1 MGIKSLTTSQ
11 LSKSNLLRNPFRTV
25 GLVIVVSLLSFTTF
39 GGAILSESLKNGLGS
54 LKNRLGADLAVVPLE
69 HESQYEGIILS
80 GEPSRFYF
88 DRSMEQQVRNVEG
101 VEEVSPQ
108 LYLSSLSAAC
118 CSFPVQVIGFD
129 PKTDFVVE
137 PWIAKVYVKDLET
150 GQLIAGSDIV
160 LNDSG
165 TLKFFNDTY
174 PVAAQLE
181 KTSTGMDYSVY
192 ANMETMRL
200 LLDGARETGMNL
212 SVDVFDTDIDHSI
225 STVLVKLKEG
235 YDADSVTTNI
245 RRQISGISI
254 VKSKNMF
261 HSASNQIS
269 VLITFVHAVS
279 YALWV
284 IAVFVLAVMFT
295 VIVNGRK
302 KEFAL
307 LRSLGATRVKL
318 CKLVLAESLMISVFG
333 GVLGA
338 FLASLVVFP
347 FSTYIGESLHLPY
360 LLPDVVSV
368 IQLLV
373 VSLIL
378 TIAAGPVAAIYSAG
392 KVSRTEASVL
402 IREGD

>member
-1 MGIKSLTTSQ
+1 MGLKPLTTRQ
-11 LSKSNLLRNPFRTV
+11 LSKNNLRSNPFRTV
-25 GLVIVVSLLSFTTF
+25 CLVMVVAVLSFTMY
-39 GGAILSESLKNGLGS
+39 GGAILSQSLKNGLYS

-88 DRSMEQQVRNVEG
+88 DRSMEQQIKEIQG

-108 LYLSSLSAAC
+108 LYLSTLSAAC
-118 CSFPVQVIGFD
+118 CSVPVQVIGFD
-129 PKTDFVVE
+129 PDSDFVIK
-137 PWIAKVYVKDLET
+137 PWITKVYGRKLET

-160 LNDSG
+160 INDSR

-181 KTSTGMDYSVY
+181 KTSTGMDYSIY
-192 ANMETMRL
+192 ANMDTMRML
-200 LLDGARETGMNL
+200 LEGAKKTGMNL
-212 SVDVFDTDIDHSI
+212 SVNVYGTDIDQSI
-225 STVLVKLKEG
+225 STVLVKLKKG
-235 YDADSVTTNI
+235 YDVDTVTTNI
-245 RRQISGISI
+245 RRQVSGISI

-261 HSASNQIS
+261 LSAANQIS
-269 VLITFVHAVS
+269 VLITFVNTVAC
-279 YALWV
+279 ALWI

-295 VIVNGRK
+295 VIMNGRK

-307 LRSLGATRVKL
+307 LRSLGAARVKL
-318 CKLVLAESLMISVFG
+318 CKIVLTESLMISILG

-360 LLPDVVSV
+360 LLPDLMSS
-368 IQLLV
+368 IRLLAGNLV
-373 VSLIL
+373 LA
-378 TIAAGPVAAIYSAG
+378 IAAGPLAAIYSAG
-392 KVSRTEASVL
+392 KVSRTETCVL
-402 IREGD
+402 IREGE